1 LTEGYRSPEIWA
13 GNISASAILHSLPD
27 AVFVTDLQA
36 RITYF
41 NRAAEKIT
49 GFRAHEAR
57 GMYCKDVLKS
67 GLCETECAVKRA
79 LDGDQNIFNIE
90 TTITTAMGETI
101 PALVSASLIKDSA
114 GKLVGYLYAFRDI
127 SPFKKVMSDLEIS
140 RAKLAER
147 NAELDQA
154 IEELKMTQ
162 GQLLQAQKME
172 SLGTLA
178 GGIAHDFNNILT
190 GILGFASLIRTKLPA
205 DSPIERYVMQIERS
219 AVRASELTNMILTF
233 ARRGRFEIKVVD
245 LNAIIMEVLQILERT
260 TDRHIKINPLLSP
273 RPCYVDIDS
282 AKMEQAIMNICV
294 NAIEA
299 MPNGGELTIK
309 TAVSFYRF
317 DSIVN
322 IMPNQPP
329 NGEYVRLSVM
339 DTGLG
344 MDNETRQR
352 IFDPFFTTKG
362 ESGGTGLG
370 LAMAYGVV
378 NEFNGYIEV
387 ESKPGIG
394 TTFNFYLP
402 LSKGHPEVKERQD
415 RDNPFEAS
423 EGKGETILLVDDES
437 IIRELGR
444 DVLEQLG
451 YNVFVAEDGLAALN
465 LYEKHWDKIDLVILD
480 LIMPNMGG
488 REAFECLR
496 QMNPNVKVII
506 STGYAKDEVLEP
518 LLGEKADGFI
528 KKPYKIQNMAQVV
541 KSVINADK

>member
-1 LTEGYRSPEIWA
+1 MTEGYRNPETWA
-13 GNISASAILHSLPD
+13 GDISASTIMHSLPD

-41 NRAAEKIT
+41 NKAAEKIT
-49 GFRAHEAR
+49 GFRAHEAQ

-79 LDGDQNIFNIE
+79 LDSDQNIFNTE

-127 SPFKKVMSDLEIS
+127 SPLKKVMGDLEIS

-147 NAELDQA
+147 NAELDLA

-205 DSPIERYVMQIERS
+205 DSPIERYAMQIERS
-219 AVRASELTNMILTF
+219 AVRAAELTNMILTF
-233 ARRGRFEIKVVD
+233 ARRGRFEIKTAD
-245 LNAIIMEVLQILERT
+245 LNEIVLEVVQILERT
-260 TDRHIKINPLLSP
+260 TDRSIKIGHILSP
-273 RPCYVDIDS
+273 KPCYVDIDS
-282 AKMEQAIMNICV
+282 AKMEQAVMNICV
-294 NAIEA
+294 NAVEA

-309 TAVSFYRF
+309 TEVSFYSF
-317 DSIVN
+317 DG
-322 IMPNQPP
+322 MEKKLPHQPAD
-329 NGEYVRLSVM
+329 GEYVRLSVM
-339 DTGLG
+339 DTGAG

-378 NEFNGYIEV
+378 NEFNGHIEV

-415 RDNPFEAS
+415 RDKPFEAS
-423 EGKGETILLVDDES
+423 KGKGETILLVDDES

-451 YNVFVAEDGLAALN
+451 YNVFVAEDGLAALH
-465 LYEKHWDKIDLVILD
+465 LYEKHRDKIDLVILD
-480 LIMPNMGG
+480 LIMPNLGG
-488 REAFECLR
+488 KEAFERLR
-496 QMNPNVKVII
+496 QINPKVKVII
-506 STGYAKDEVLEP
+506 STGYAKDEILEP
-518 LLGEKADGFI
+518 LLDNRADGFI

>member
-1 LTEGYRSPEIWA
+1 MTEGYRSPESRA
-13 GNISASAILHSLPD
+13 RDISASAILHSLPD

-49 GFRAHEAR
+49 GFRAHEAQ

-79 LDGDQNIFNIE
+79 LDSDQNIFNIE
-90 TTITTAMGETI
+90 TTITTATSKTI

-127 SPFKKVMSDLEIS
+127 SPLKKVMGDLEIS

-162 GQLLQAQKME
+162 EQLLQAQKME

-205 DSPIERYVMQIERS
+205 DSPIERYVVQIERS
-219 AVRASELTNMILTF
+219 AVRAAELTSMILTF
-233 ARRGRFEIKVVD
+233 ARRGRFEIKTAD
-245 LNAIIMEVLQILERT
+245 LNEIVLEVLQILERT
-260 TDRHIKINPLLSP
+260 TDRSIKISHILSP
-273 RPCYVDIDS
+273 KPCYVDIDS
-282 AKMEQAIMNICV
+282 AKMEQAVMNICV
-294 NAIEA
+294 NAVES

-309 TAVSFYRF
+309 TEVSFHYA
-317 DSIVN
+317 DSLVQKL
-322 IMPNQPP
+322 PNQPV
-329 NGEYVRLSVM
+329 NGEYVGLSVI
-339 DTGLG
+339 DTGAG
-344 MDNETRQR
+344 MDGETRQR

-370 LAMAYGVV
+370 LAMVYGVI

-387 ESKPGIG
+387 ESTPGVG
-394 TTFNFYLP
+394 TAFRIYLP
-402 LSKGHPEVKERQD
+402 VSKRRPGAERRED
-415 RDNPFEAS
+415 WNKFSDAPKGN
-423 EGKGETILLVDDES
+423 GETILLVDDES

-451 YNVFVAEDGLAALN
+451 YNVFVAEDGLAALD
-465 LYEKHWDKIDLVILD
+465 LYEKHRDKIDLVILD
-480 LIMPNMGG
+480 LIMPNLGG
-488 REAFECLR
+488 KEAFERLR
-496 QMNPNVKVII
+496 QINPKVKVII

-518 LLGEKADGFI
+518 LLDNRADGFI
-528 KKPYKIQNMAQVV
+528 KKPYKIQNMARVV
-541 KSVINADK
+541 RSVINADK

>member
-1 LTEGYRSPEIWA
+1 MTEGYRSPESRA
-13 GNISASAILHSLPD
+13 GDISASAILHSLPD

-90 TTITTAMGETI
+90 TTIITATGETI
-101 PALVSASLIKDSA
+101 PALVSASLIKSSA

-127 SPFKKVMSDLEIS
+127 SPLKKVMGDLEIS

-190 GILGFASLIRTKLPA
+190 GILGFASLIKTKLPA
-205 DSPIERYVMQIERS
+205 DSPIGRYVNQIERS
-219 AVRASELTNMILTF
+219 AVRASELTNTILTF
-233 ARRGRFEIKVVD
+233 ARRGRFEIKAVD

-294 NAIEA
+294 NATEA

-339 DTGLG
+339 DTGAG

-415 RDNPFEAS
+415 RDKPFEAS
-423 EGKGETILLVDDES
+423 EGKGETVLLVDDES

-465 LYEKHWDKIDLVILD
+465 LYEKHRDKIDLVILD
-480 LIMPNMGG
+480 LIMPNLGG
-488 REAFECLR
+488 KEAFERLR
-496 QMNPNVKVII
+496 QINPKVKVII

-518 LLGEKADGFI
+518 LLDKKVDGFI

-541 KSVINADK
+541 RSVINTDK

>member
-1 LTEGYRSPEIWA
+1 LTEGYRSPETWA

-49 GFRAHEAR
+49 GFRAHEAH

-79 LDGDQNIFNIE
+79 LDSDQNIFNIE
-90 TTITTAMGETI
+90 TTITTATGETI

-127 SPFKKVMSDLEIS
+127 SPLKKIMSDLELS

-162 GQLLQAQKME
+162 EHLLQAQKME

-219 AVRASELTNMILTF
+219 AVRAAELTSTILTF
-233 ARRGRFEIKVVD
+233 ARRGRFEIKTAA
-245 LNAIIMEVLQILERT
+245 LNEIVLEVLQILGRT
-260 TDRHIKINPLLSP
+260 TDRSIKISHILSP
-273 RPCYVDIDS
+273 KPCYVDIDS
-282 AKMEQAIMNICV
+282 AKMEQAVMNICV
-294 NAIEA
+294 NAVEA

-309 TAVSFYRF
+309 TEVSFHYA
-317 DSIVN
+317 DSLVQKL
-322 IMPNQPP
+322 PNQPV
-329 NGEYVRLSVM
+329 NGEYVGLSVI
-339 DTGLG
+339 DTGAG
-344 MDNETRQR
+344 MDSETRQR

-370 LAMAYGVV
+370 LAMVYGVI

-387 ESKPGIG
+387 ESTPGVG
-394 TTFNFYLP
+394 TAFRIYLP
-402 LSKGHPEVKERQD
+402 VSKRRPGAERRED
-415 RDNPFEAS
+415 WDKFSDAPKGN
-423 EGKGETILLVDDES
+423 GETILLVDDES

-451 YNVFVAEDGLAALN
+451 YNIFVAEDGLAALE
-465 LYEKHWDKIDLVILD
+465 LYEKHRDKIDLVILD
-480 LIMPNMGG
+480 LIMPNLGG
-488 REAFECLR
+488 KEAFERLR
-496 QMNPNVKVII
+496 QINPKVKVII
-506 STGYAKDEVLEP
+506 STGYAKDDILEP
-518 LLGEKADGFI
+518 LLDNRADGFI

-541 KSVINADK
+541 RSVINADK